1 MVKNQNEIDKLLLN
15 LIEYNSIKEN
25 SFYGYILEVDLEYPD
40 ELHELHNYYPLVPE
54 KLEISHD
61 MLSNYCSNIENNYR
75 IKIGGVNKLVPN
87 LGNKSKYVINYR
99 NIQLYLSLR
108 MKLVKVHRIVKF
120 KQSDWLKKY
129 IDFITSKN
137 FEKDFF

>member
-40 ELHELHNYYPLVPE
+40 ELHELHNDYPLVPE

-61 MLSNYCSNIENNYR
+61 MLSNY
-75 IKIGGVNKLVPN
+75 
-87 LGNKSKYVINYR
+87 
-99 NIQLYLSLR
+99 
-108 MKLVKVHRIVKF
+108 
-120 KQSDWLKKY
+120 
-129 IDFITSKN
+129 
-137 FEKDFF
+137 